1 MIAAC
6 SLLKTALQSRCGG
19 GPISSVARWA
29 TVAVLLS
36 SCSSTPSSSV
46 PSIPGSLPPPVSS
59 TVAPSPATS
68 IVMDLLPAP
77 RDCHGPEPKVL
88 ADYFGRAI
96 GGSPVWA
103 IGFGG
108 PQATLSV
115 DSPDQMTSLGRRR
128 KVLWVIEP
136 GTTTPVTLHAAS
148 TSSGA
153 PLWFEINGRQPSTS
167 PLLDPAKPDIPIQH
181 GDWREFPSYLLIPAA
196 SCYSLSAEWQGGN
209 WTVTFSAGR

>member
-6 SLLKTALQSRCGG
+6 SLLRAS
-19 GPISSVARWA
+19 PASSLARWA
-29 TVAVLLS
+29 TIAVLLS

-46 PSIPGSLPPPVSS
+46 PSLPGSLTPRVSS
-59 TVAPSPATS
+59 TIVPSPAVS
-68 IVMDLLPAP
+68 IAMELLPAP
-77 RDCHGPEPKVL
+77 GDCHGPASRVL
-88 ADYFGRAI
+88 ADYFGPGI

-108 PQATLSV
+108 PQATLLV
-115 DSPDQMTSLGRRR
+115 DSQDQMTSLGRRR

-136 GTTTPVTLHAAS
+136 GHATPVTLHAAS

-153 PLWFEINGRQPSTS
+153 PLWFEINGEQPSTP
-167 PLLDPAKPDIPIQH
+167 PLLDPAKPAIPIQH

-196 SCYSLSAEWQGGN
+196 GCYSLSAEWQGGR